1 MPQEV
6 NYKVMLSMGNIPK
19 LNGVARAL
27 ENYQVAFT
35 TFSQM
40 DIHSSIAISSSKFD
54 GVIFE
59 GEHSHGMHPL
69 SRLNAIFVRPKGGIV
84 NGSIAPGIT
93 PMVRIPANGKR

>member
-59 GEHSHGMHPL
+59 GEHSPWDVSSLRDL
-69 SRLNAIFVRPKGGIV
+69 SLIHI
-84 NGSIAPGIT
+84 
-93 PMVRIPANGKR
+93 

>member
-1 MPQEV
+1 MPEEV

-27 ENYQVAFT
+27 ENHQVAFT

-40 DIHSSIAISSSKFD
+40 DINSSIAISSSKFD

-59 GEHSHGMHPL
+59 GEHSPWDASSLRDSMQFL
-69 SRLNAIFVRPKGGIV
+69 LDRREIV
-84 NGSIAPGIT
+84 K
-93 PMVRIPANGKR
+93 MEV